1 MGSSP
6 PIVLIF
12 GHSFV
17 RRLKEDL
24 QAHFDVRADE
34 TFGLAG
40 DAIVHLHGVGGRTVQ
55 KLCEHDLGVISSL
68 KPQAI
73 ILEIGT
79 NDLSK
84 LRPEVVGSAI
94 NELTKDISSSYPV
107 KVIGVCQV
115 IPRVRAPSFN
125 TSARILN
132 QYLAEVLDNRNVFC
146 WEHSGFSNPSVS
158 PYLDDGVHLNAIGQ
172 YRLYRSYRG
181 AILKA
186 IRWKHSDDA

>member
-1 MGSSP
+1 MVSSP
-6 PIVLIF
+6 PVVLIF

-40 DAIVHLHGVGGRTVQ
+40 DAIVLLHGVGGRTMQ
-55 KLCEHDLGVISSL
+55 KLREHDLGVISSL

-94 NELTKDISSSYPV
+94 DELTKDILSSYPV

-115 IPRVRAPSFN
+115 IPRVRTPSFN
-125 TSARILN
+125 TSAPILN
-132 QYLAEVLDNRNVFC
+132 QYLAEVLDNRNPV
-146 WEHSGFSNPSVS
+146 
-158 PYLDDGVHLNAIGQ
+158 
-172 YRLYRSYRG
+172 
-181 AILKA
+181 
-186 IRWKHSDDA
+186 